1 MTSQLKNYKHIKEL
15 RNCEFT
21 FVLFPKFKP
30 HKQFTMISKVFI
42 FAVLLCIALTQA
54 SFVPNYPVSV
64 PLVTKV
70 VAPAAVVR
78 DVRGSAANVYSAGL
92 GYNYG
97 YNSMTT
103 DSTIMLLATEVFW
116 DTMDFMMVMATEVPW
131 VTMDFMMVMAT
142 EVPWDTMDF

>member
-1 MTSQLKNYKHIKEL
+1 M
-15 RNCEFT
+15 F
-21 FVLFPKFKP
+21 
-30 HKQFTMISKVFI
+30 SKVFI

-103 DSTIMLLATEVFW
+103 DSTIMLLATEAFW
-116 DTMDFMMVMATEVPW
+116 DTMDFMMVMVTEVPW
-131 VTMDFMMVMAT
+131 DTTDSLEDMVDFTMVMAT
-142 EVPWDTMDF
+142 EVSWDTTDFRRT

>member
-1 MTSQLKNYKHIKEL
+1 M
-15 RNCEFT
+15 F
-21 FVLFPKFKP
+21 
-30 HKQFTMISKVFI
+30 SKVFI
-42 FAVLLCIALTQA
+42 SAVLLCIALTQA

-97 YNSMTT
+97 YNVYDNRFNDYTLGYRGILGYNGLY
-103 DSTIMLLATEVFW
+103 DGYGYRGALGYNGLLGGYNGLLGGYGGLYYGLRK
-116 DTMDFMMVMATEVPW
+116 
-131 VTMDFMMVMAT
+131 
-142 EVPWDTMDF
+142 

>member
-1 MTSQLKNYKHIKEL
+1 M
-15 RNCEFT
+15 F
-21 FVLFPKFKP
+21 
-30 HKQFTMISKVFI
+30 SKVFI

-97 YNSMTT
+97 YNVY
-103 DSTIMLLATEVFW
+103 DNRFNDYALGYRGILGYNGLYDGYGYRGVLGYNGLYDGYGYRGALGYNGLLGGYGGFYGLRK
-116 DTMDFMMVMATEVPW
+116 
-131 VTMDFMMVMAT
+131 
-142 EVPWDTMDF
+142 